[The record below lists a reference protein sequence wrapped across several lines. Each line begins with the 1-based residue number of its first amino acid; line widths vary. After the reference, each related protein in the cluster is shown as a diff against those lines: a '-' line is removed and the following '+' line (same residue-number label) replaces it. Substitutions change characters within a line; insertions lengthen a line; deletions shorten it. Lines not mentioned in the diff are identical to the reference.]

1 MSSSLLTPDSDPN
14 FLYCTSP
21 CSKSLPPGFC
31 FPVCFIYLFLLLFLS
46 SVFLFLYSILTHGST
61 QPLIPSYQN
70 LSMASLR
77 ASLPAEQ
84 SHCSPVSLGCSRLV
98 EFGRSLDQDPFFLGS
113 AWQEIKGASPPFH
126 GNLMSHSGS

>member
-14 FLYCTSP
+14 FLCCTSP

-31 FPVCFIYLFLLLFLS
+31 FLVCFIYLFLLLFLS
-46 SVFLFLYSILTHGST
+46 SVFLFLYSILTHGSM

-84 SHCSPVSLGCSRLV
+84 SLTAHLSLWVVLGLWNLEEAWIRILFSWAQP
-98 EFGRSLDQDPFFLGS
+98 GRRS
-113 AWQEIKGASPPFH
+113 KGLAHHF
-126 GNLMSHSGS
+126 MVI